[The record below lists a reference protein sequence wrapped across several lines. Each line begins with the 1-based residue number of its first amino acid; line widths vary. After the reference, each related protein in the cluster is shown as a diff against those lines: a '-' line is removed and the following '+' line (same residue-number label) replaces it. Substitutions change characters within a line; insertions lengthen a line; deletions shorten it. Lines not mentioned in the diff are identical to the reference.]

1 MKTEADSKF
10 VQVVKELNSEGINH
24 DLILSGEDYIIV
36 RTNNVLRTKVKLKV
50 SSQLLSLA
58 YSRTG
63 IRSDIQRR
71 IILSMANAERRLVAR
86 R

>member
-24 DLILSGEDYIIV
+24 DLIPSGEDYIIV

-58 YSRTG
+58 YSRTD